1 MCNTNFNLCFFS
13 AELLNR
19 VQYDGCVMSLVQ
31 HDVEA
36 LGLEAMI
43 KSVANI
49 NDLNTLLIKKAEAD
63 SSTSADCLILNV

>member
-1 MCNTNFNLCFFS
+1 M
-13 AELLNR
+13 LNQVQYDGCVMSS

-36 LGLEAMI
+36 WGLEAMI
-43 KSVANI
+43 KRVVNI